1 MNMIADRL
9 RDDEEPFSEK
19 LNEAAASEIERLEKD
34 LDLALTMLAEWCI
47 DVEYNGAGW
56 DDWDES
62 YKNAAY
68 RPNPLREQLDAKLKQ
83 EREYRGIDAQRLSS
97 GAAKPSRCNVELGAC
112 PRRKEMEREH
122 HRYMVLK
129 YKDIVKHLTEDEQM
143 ALVGLANKVDAGR
156 RSERKQ
162 GPIECVVVEADW
174 PEYLDTWSK
183 IAARV
188 DGVPFQQARMQ
199 QFRDYDELSPNA
211 ELKGGR

>member
-1 MNMIADRL
+1 
-9 RDDEEPFSEK
+9 
-19 LNEAAASEIERLEKD
+19 
-34 LDLALTMLAEWCI
+34 
-47 DVEYNGAGW
+47 
-56 DDWDES
+56 
-62 YKNAAY
+62 
-68 RPNPLREQLDAKLKQ
+68 
-83 EREYRGIDAQRLSS
+83 
-97 GAAKPSRCNVELGAC
+97 
-112 PRRKEMEREH
+112 MEREH

-156 RSERKQ
+156 RSEGKR

-199 QFRDYDELSPNA
+199 QFRDYDELTPT
-211 ELKGGR
+211 RY

>member
-1 MNMIADRL
+1 
-9 RDDEEPFSEK
+9 
-19 LNEAAASEIERLEKD
+19 
-34 LDLALTMLAEWCI
+34 
-47 DVEYNGAGW
+47 
-56 DDWDES
+56 
-62 YKNAAY
+62 
-68 RPNPLREQLDAKLKQ
+68 
-83 EREYRGIDAQRLSS
+83 
-97 GAAKPSRCNVELGAC
+97 
-112 PRRKEMEREH
+112 MEREH

-156 RSERKQ
+156 RSEGKQ

-199 QFRDYDELSPNA
+199 QFRDYDELTPNTRIKPRRRRRKTR
-211 ELKGGR
+211 EL